1 MLLYCLIENIGILND
16 LIYIL
21 VLAVV
26 VTIHEFGHYTFA
38 RLIHVKVLRV
48 QLFFFTWYTFKP
60 KPSMTEG
67 LSWRDTEYSIGF
79 LPFGGYTSYAVSP
92 YSTVGDG
99 SYYYN
104 SKRAWQRFLT
114 SIAGVLFNL
123 LTALV
128 IYAIIISMSDMSSST
143 GFMHELSAAFEF
155 VGITVMNMFSNI
167 LGMFGIQGGSFSI
180 SLDNYMLI
188 QSFVNT
194 ASEYPILMY
203 IADLSC
209 VLAIINILPIP
220 PLDGG
225 QALFDLYEMFTGRQP
240 GEKFK
245 RVAVWVGSI
254 IFILVF
260 WILPIIRRAL

>member
-26 VTIHEFGHYTFA
+26 VTIHEFGHYPFA

-104 SKRAWQRFLT
+104 ETCLATFSDIDSRCAFQFANGVGDICNHNKHERHEFEHRVHART
-114 SIAGVLFNL
+114 VCSI
-123 LTALV
+123 
-128 IYAIIISMSDMSSST
+128 
-143 GFMHELSAAFEF
+143 
-155 VGITVMNMFSNI
+155 
-167 LGMFGIQGGSFSI
+167 
-180 SLDNYMLI
+180 
-188 QSFVNT
+188 
-194 ASEYPILMY
+194 
-203 IADLSC
+203 
-209 VLAIINILPIP
+209 
-220 PLDGG
+220 
-225 QALFDLYEMFTGRQP
+225 
-240 GEKFK
+240 
-245 RVAVWVGSI
+245 
-254 IFILVF
+254 
-260 WILPIIRRAL
+260 